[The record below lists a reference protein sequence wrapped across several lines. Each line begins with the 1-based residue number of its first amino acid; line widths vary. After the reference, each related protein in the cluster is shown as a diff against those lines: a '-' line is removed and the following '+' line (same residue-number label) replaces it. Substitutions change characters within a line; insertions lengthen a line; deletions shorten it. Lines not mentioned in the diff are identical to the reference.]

1 MEGRWVLFF
10 IGFYILLGSFIGTH
24 SAHDYDHAANLRFFS
39 ECESK
44 KPEKRLGNLFC
55 TLDSVLG
62 YEFLNGLL
70 EMLDG
75 FVERAVIPAAG
86 SV

>member
-1 MEGRWVLFF
+1 MEGRWVLYF

-44 KPEKRLGNLFC
+44 KAIKTFWGIC
-55 TLDSVLG
+55 
-62 YEFLNGLL
+62 
-70 EMLDG
+70 
-75 FVERAVIPAAG
+75 FVPLIL
-86 SV
+86 S